1 MKKTTLR
8 DELISSGASQK
19 EAETLTKLATYIRT
33 KPEVIPGLSDE
44 SKARIFNKV
53 MDERDVPSFGFISK
67 LATAGAMAG
76 FIGLAMLAQS
86 SLPGSKLYA
95 LKRGSEKAIVFMDP
109 DFKKNVE
116 KRRESE
122 LSQLKKKGASDDLI
136 RKAESSLSNI
146 KHELDDKKKSDDSAS
161 GSNSTST
168 TVDDSTDGSNS
179 NSNSIGGEDSA
190 GGSNSSPS
198 TGDDSTS
205 GSNSNSTSTTV
216 DDSTDG
222 SNSKKTNN

>member
-19 EAETLTKLATYIRT
+19 EAESLTKLATYIRT
-33 KPEVIPGLSDE
+33 KPEVLPGLSND
-44 SKARIFNKV
+44 SKARILNKV
-53 MDERDVPSFGFISK
+53 MGERDVPSFGFISK

-136 RKAESSLSNI
+136 RKAKSSLGGV
-146 KHELDDKKKSDDSAS
+146 KHELDDNKKSDDSKG
-161 GSNSTST
+161 GSNSTSS
-168 TVDDSTDGSNS
+168 TV
-179 NSNSIGGEDSA
+179 
-190 GGSNSSPS
+190 
-198 TGDDSTS
+198 DDSTS
-205 GSNSNSTSTTV
+205 GSNSN
-216 DDSTDG
+216 
-222 SNSKKTNN
+222 KTNN